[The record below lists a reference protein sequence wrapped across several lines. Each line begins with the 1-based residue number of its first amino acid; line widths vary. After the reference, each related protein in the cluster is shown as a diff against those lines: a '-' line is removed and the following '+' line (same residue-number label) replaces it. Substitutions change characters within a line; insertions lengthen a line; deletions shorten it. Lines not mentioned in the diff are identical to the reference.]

1 MGRKNKR
8 RTSQQRAIEIQLD
21 NTLAY
26 GNYDL
31 GLNRV
36 KDNSLINEDVKAD
49 AEKPWELRCKT
60 IKYNNKYQ
68 KGSINIRN
76 INAVFISI
84 SENIV
89 DIMESLLDIKWL

>member
-36 KDNSLINEDVKAD
+36 YDNSLINEDIKTD
-49 AEKPWELRCKT
+49 AEKR
-60 IKYNNKYQ
+60 
-68 KGSINIRN
+68 
-76 INAVFISI
+76 
-84 SENIV
+84 
-89 DIMESLLDIKWL
+89 

>member
-21 NTLAY
+21 NTLTY

-49 AEKPWELRCKT
+49 AEKP
-60 IKYNNKYQ
+60 
-68 KGSINIRN
+68 
-76 INAVFISI
+76 
-84 SENIV
+84 
-89 DIMESLLDIKWL
+89 